1 MDGGDLMT
9 VLKTLEQSRFY
20 ELNLIVEGEQLH
32 LAAPIEPPADLLD
45 SLKENKQLII
55 KHLELYQDASFE
67 IAKLV
72 WYGHYWGCELC
83 KNHHTQLKPA
93 PDHPCNEGELLNSI
107 YNNTIN

>member
-55 KHLELYQDASFE
+55 KHLELYQDAS
-67 IAKLV
+67 LV
-72 WYGHYWGCELC
+72 W
-83 KNHHTQLKPA
+83 T
-93 PDHPCNEGELLNSI
+93 LLGVRTMQKSP
-107 YNNTIN
+107 YPVKTSTRSPVQ